1 MNWMSIPQKRAAMTR
16 NLEYI
21 EEPLLEFGHGQ
32 RLKDPRDGLFLFGP
46 LAERRPAQ
54 IRVGVVGRLAGLSLY
69 RDWLDKAQRFI
80 PAAEPE
86 TAHHLAFPGF
96 EAIFQTSWPTNP
108 IIEIPVSAAEIA
120 NSIRKTD
127 RHSAIYETVGLF
139 VDPIVRRLTEDD
151 LGVDVWFVVIP
162 DEVWRLGRPLSR
174 PSRSEA
180 VQDRG
185 ALGTRLARR
194 FLREP
199 SLFPED
205 MEAITP
211 YRYDVNFH
219 HQLKARL
226 IPHKAVVQI
235 VRESSLAS
243 QTDTET
249 RRRRLQDPATL
260 AWNLG
265 TTAFFKAGG
274 RPWKLADVRSG
285 VCYVGLVFK
294 LNSIDPS
301 TGNACC
307 GAQMFLD
314 SGDGLV
320 FKGAMGPWYSR
331 DRKEFRLT
339 EDAACDLA
347 RRVVSTY
354 VELHGAPPREL
365 FIHGRKRFDVAEWR
379 GFRAAVSE
387 DTNVVCVRISRSQE
401 MKLFRPGR
409 TPVLRGTAYR
419 LSESRALLW
428 TAGYVPE
435 LMTYAGREVP
445 NPLLVEVS
453 QGEAELDVVLKDV
466 MGLTKVNFNACIFA
480 DGLPVTLRF
489 AEAVGE
495 ILTAAPHVEGP
506 PLPFRHYI

>member
-1 MNWMSIPQKRAAMTR
+1 MIQ

-21 EEPLLEFGHGQ
+21 DEPLLEFGYGQ
-32 RLKDPRDGLFLFGP
+32 RLKDPKDGLFLFGP

-54 IRVGVVGRLAGLSLY
+54 MRVGVVGQLGGLALY
-69 RDWLDKAQRFI
+69 KEWLGKARRFI
-80 PAAEPE
+80 PAVEPE
-86 TAHHLAFPGF
+86 TPHHLAFPGF
-96 EAIFQTSWPTNP
+96 EAVFQTSWPILP
-108 IIEIPVSAAEIA
+108 IIEIPISATEVA

-127 RHSAIYETVGLF
+127 RHNAIYETVGLF

-162 DEVWRLGRPLSR
+162 DEVWRLGRPMSR
-174 PSRSEA
+174 PGRSEA
-180 VQDRG
+180 VQDPG
-185 ALGTRLARR
+185 ALGARLARR

-205 MEAITP
+205 MTGIAA
-211 YRYDVNFH
+211 YQYDVNFH

-226 IPHKAVVQI
+226 IPHKAVVQV

-243 QTDTET
+243 QIGTET

-274 RPWKLADVRSG
+274 RPWKLADVRPG

-294 LNSIDPS
+294 INSIDRS
-301 TGNACC
+301 SGNACC

-331 DRKEFRLT
+331 DRKEFSLT
-339 EDAACDLA
+339 EDAACDLV

-354 VELHGAPPREL
+354 KELSGAPLKEL
-365 FIHGRKRFDVAEWR
+365 FIHGRKRFDEAEWR
-379 GFRAAVSE
+379 GFRAAAPK

-419 LSESRALLW
+419 ISPNRALLW

-435 LMTYAGREVP
+435 LMTYPGREVP
-445 NPLLVEVS
+445 NPLLVDIS
-453 QGEAELDVVLKDV
+453 RGEADLGVVMQDV
-466 MGLTKVNFNACIFA
+466 MGLTKVNFNACIFS